1 MDSRSLIIQ
10 TRSIFASG
18 IHGGLP
24 TTYLSI
30 RIKSQL
36 TVDSLRLFEIELNG
50 SCFNHR
56 WWPFCHKF
64 IQDLLLGGAWQS
76 HFIDSSSPQTYSES
90 GLDAE
95 KKIFP
100 CRSLV
105 SCKFSAGLW
114 IVVVVDRFTVAIR

>member
-1 MDSRSLIIQ
+1 MIQDRSKSIQRICIRGLIIQ

-30 RIKSQL
+30 CLKSQL
-36 TVDSLRLFEIELNG
+36 TVDSLRLFEIELNRT
-50 SCFNHR
+50 CFTHR

-64 IQDLLLGGAWQS
+64 IQDLLLGGAWPS
-76 HFIDSSSPQTYSES
+76 HFIHSSSPQTYSES

-95 KKIFP
+95 KKIF
-100 CRSLV
+100 LV
-105 SCKFSAGLW
+105 GL
-114 IVVVVDRFTVAIR
+114 